1 MSVAIEQD
9 KDYDEFCRQ
18 CLHDPY
24 PFFARLREEDPVHWC
39 EPLHMWLVTR
49 YDDVYQGLR
58 DKTRLSTNREAMY
71 TGPLL
76 PENLPRARPMIDHI
90 NKWLLNVDQPD
101 HTRMRKLVN
110 HAFTPRLVARLV
122 PRIEALVE
130 KLLDGAARSGQVDFI
145 ECFCLPLPTLVI
157 CDMLGIPEER
167 QAQYRR
173 CVEGLIPFSSAGGSG
188 LNDKVEQAR
197 ACLDELIEFFDELIA
212 QRREDPREDL
222 VSAMAA
228 AEVDGECLDRNELFG
243 LCVFL
248 FLAGLETTMGLLANG
263 TLALLQNP
271 EQFRLLRAD
280 PEGLAEKAVEEFVR
294 YDSPGTRGVR
304 RALVD
309 FEWRG
314 SRIRAGQTV
323 TNLIG
328 AANRDPEQFPD
339 PDTLDITRH
348 PTAHVGFGRGIHF
361 CLGAPLARLE
371 GQIAF
376 RAMMRRLPNM
386 ELVTDRVSYKPVIG
400 IRALETLPVRLG

>member
-1 MSVAIEQD
+1 MSTAIEQD

-24 PFFARLREEDPVHWC
+24 PLFARLREEDPVHWC

-49 YDDVYQGLR
+49 YDDVSQGLR
-58 DKTRLSTNREAMY
+58 DRKRLSTNREAMY
-71 TGPLL
+71 TDPLR
-76 PENLPRARPMIDHI
+76 PESLPRARPMIDHI
-90 NKWLLNVDQPD
+90 NKWLLNVDPPD

-110 HAFTPRLVARLV
+110 IAFTPRLLQKLV
-122 PRIEALVE
+122 PRIETFVE
-130 KLLDGAARSGQVDFI
+130 KLLDEMARSEQVDLI
-145 ECFCLPLPTLVI
+145 ESFCFPLPALVI

-167 QAQYRR
+167 RAQYRR
-173 CVEGLIPFSSAGGSG
+173 CVEGLIPFSSSGGPG
-188 LNDKVEQAR
+188 LNDTLEQAR
-197 ACLDELIEFFDELIA
+197 ASLDELIEFFDELIA
-212 QRREDPREDL
+212 RRRSDPREDL

-228 AEVDGECLDRNELFG
+228 AEVDGERLDRDELFA

-263 TLALLQNP
+263 TLALLRNP

-280 PEGLAEKAVEEFVR
+280 PEGLVEKAVEEFVR
-294 YDSPGTRGVR
+294 YESPGTRGVR

-314 SRIRAGQTV
+314 SRICAGQTV

-339 PDTLDITRH
+339 PDKLDITRH
-348 PTAHVGFGRGIHF
+348 PNKHVGFGQGIHF

-376 RAMMRRLPNM
+376 RGMMRRLPNM
-386 ELVTDRVSYKPVIG
+386 ELATDRVSYKPVIG
-400 IRALETLPVRLG
+400 IRSLEALPVRLG